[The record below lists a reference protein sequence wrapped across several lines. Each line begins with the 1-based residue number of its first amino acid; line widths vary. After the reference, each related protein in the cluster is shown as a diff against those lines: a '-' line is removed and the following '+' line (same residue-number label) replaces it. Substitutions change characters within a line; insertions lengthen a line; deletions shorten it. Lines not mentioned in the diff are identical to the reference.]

1 MEFKVAIPARYASQ
15 RLPGKPLLPIAG
27 KPMIQYVFEH
37 ALQSGAQE
45 VVIAT
50 DDERI
55 QTVAQDFGASVCMTS
70 SAHESGTDRIAE
82 AAVTLGWSEH
92 TIVVNLQGDEPMMP
106 AANIRQVAENLH
118 NHERACI
125 ATLST
130 PIGDVEVFNDPNVV
144 KVVTDRKGFALYFSR
159 APIPVD
165 REQRGTVMPTA
176 MNTGQCGSVVYGHR
190 HIGLYAY
197 RLSYLKKYLNASRC
211 QIETLERLEQLR
223 ALWLGDKIHVD
234 QTRAAPG
241 MGVDTH
247 EDLQRVEAHLSGS
260 QA

>member
-15 RLPGKPLLPIAG
+15 RLPGKPLLQIAG

-37 ALQSGAQE
+37 AIQSGAQE
-45 VVIAT
+45 VLIAT

-55 QTVAQDFGASVCMTS
+55 QSVAQAFGAAVCMTS
-70 SAHESGTDRIAE
+70 SGHESGSDRIAE
-82 AAVTLGWSEH
+82 AALTLGWPDD

-106 AANIRQVAENLH
+106 AANIRQVAKNLH
-118 NHERACI
+118 KHPRACI
-125 ATLST
+125 ATLCT
-130 PIGDVEVFNDPNVV
+130 PIGDARVFNDPNVV
-144 KVVTDRKGFALYFSR
+144 KVVTDRDGFALYFSR

-165 REQRGTVMPTA
+165 REQRGLGAPIA
-176 MNTGQCGSVVYGHR
+176 MSTDQSSSAVYGHR

-234 QTRAAPG
+234 VTRQAPG
-241 MGVDTH
+241 IGVDTH
-247 EDLQRVEAHLSGS
+247 ADLERVEALIS
-260 QA
+260 AP